1 MCYKKSDSSFRKY
14 FKKRFIC
21 FPLAFLTLCLFVKY
35 SLKTENE
42 NDYNDSSPSKC
53 LFCGIASGRITPP
66 KLEFENDEYVIFK
79 DIKPA
84 ATYHYLAIPKQHFDS
99 LNVLNKSHVGLVE
112 RMQNGMIQFLA
123 SKDVDISKSVIGFHV
138 PPFISQKHL
147 HLHGISPVSEMSFS
161 DRISFMIPSFWF
173 KSANSAIESLQHA
186 DP

>member
-1 MCYKKSDSSFRKY
+1 MCNKKSSSWFRKY
-14 FKKRFIC
+14 FKKRFIS
-21 FPLAFLTLCLFVKY
+21 FPLAFLTLCLFIKY
-35 SLKTENE
+35 SLQTEN
-42 NDYNDSSPSKC
+42 DHNDSSISEC
-53 LFCGIASGRITPP
+53 LFCGIASGKITPP
-66 KLEFENDEYVIFK
+66 KLEFENDEFVIFK

-99 LNVLNKSHVGLVE
+99 LKVLNKSHVGLVE

-123 SKDVDISKSVIGFHV
+123 SKDVDISKAVIGFHV
-138 PPFISQKHL
+138 PPFISQNHL

-173 KSANSAIESLQHA
+173 KSANSAIESLQRT